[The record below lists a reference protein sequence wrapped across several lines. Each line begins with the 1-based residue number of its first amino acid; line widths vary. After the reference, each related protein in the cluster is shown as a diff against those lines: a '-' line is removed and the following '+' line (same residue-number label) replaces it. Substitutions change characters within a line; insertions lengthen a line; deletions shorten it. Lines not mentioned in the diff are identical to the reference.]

1 MLQSDSYRLALLVA
15 CGAAVA
21 LLALALATG
30 AASLLAWPLVLL
42 GGAYV
47 LSLADG
53 PVDQWAPVYAGA
65 LVATAELAY
74 WSLELR
80 GRAADVEQLTE
91 RRAGLIVA
99 LAVGATAVGGVVLA
113 ATAVQLG
120 SGVGL
125 DAVGVVAAVGAVF
138 VIAAA
143 AARR

>member
-1 MLQSDSYRLALLVA
+1 V
-15 CGAAVA
+15 CGVAVA
-21 LLALALATG
+21 LLALSVVVG
-30 AASLLAWPLVLL
+30 SPSLLPWPIALL
-42 GGAYV
+42 GAAYV

-53 PVDQWAPVYAGA
+53 PVDQWSPVYAGA
-65 LVATAELAY
+65 FLATAELAY

-99 LAVGATAVGGVVLA
+99 LAIGATSVGGVVLA
-113 ATAVQLG
+113 ATAVR
-120 SGVGL
+120 VGAGIAL
-125 DAVGVVAAVGAVF
+125 DIAGVVAAVGAVF